1 MMMFDNREKSELSQQ
16 RSVQEPQTLLM
27 GLRRGLPEHSGDSEP
42 VLVLRNGTEV
52 ILTLDDGEQ
61 LVLDALEL
69 ANAIR
74 PQVRLAA

>member
-1 MMMFDNREKSELSQQ
+1 MADNREKSERPQQ
-16 RSVQEPQTLLM
+16 WAVEGNSTLLM

-42 VLVLRNGTEV
+42 VLVMRNGGEV

-69 ANAIR
+69 SNAMK
-74 PQVRLAA
+74 PQLRVAA

>member
-1 MMMFDNREKSELSQQ
+1 MFDNREKSELSQYEAL
-16 RSVQEPQTLLM
+16 RGDQTLLM
-27 GLRRGLPEHSGDSEP
+27 GLRRGLPEHSGESEP
-42 VLVLRNGTEV
+42 VLVLRNGGEV

>member
-1 MMMFDNREKSELSQQ
+1 MDDNREKSELSQQ
-16 RSVQEPQTLLM
+16 RSVEEPQTLLM

-61 LVLDALEL
+61 LVPDALEL

>member
-1 MMMFDNREKSELSQQ
+1 MDDNREKSDRPQ
-16 RSVQEPQTLLM
+16 RRALEGDSTLLM

-42 VLVLRNGTEV
+42 VLVLRNGAEV

-69 ANAIR
+69 ANAIK
-74 PQVRLAA
+74 PQLRVAA

>member
-1 MMMFDNREKSELSQQ
+1 MTRRYDNRDGGSFAENGD
-16 RSVQEPQTLLM
+16 VTLIM

-42 VLVLRNGTEV
+42 VLVMRNGGEV

-69 ANAIR
+69 SNAMK
-74 PQVRLAA
+74 PQLRVAA

>member
-1 MMMFDNREKSELSQQ
+1 
-16 RSVQEPQTLLM
+16 M

-69 ANAIR
+69 ANAIK
-74 PQVRLAA
+74 PQLRVAA